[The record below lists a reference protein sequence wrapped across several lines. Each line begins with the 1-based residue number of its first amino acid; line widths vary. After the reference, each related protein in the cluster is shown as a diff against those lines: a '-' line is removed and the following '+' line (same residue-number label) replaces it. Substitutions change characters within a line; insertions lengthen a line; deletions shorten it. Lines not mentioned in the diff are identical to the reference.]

1 MYIHHIGYA
10 VKNINEAIL
19 QFEKLGYEKEGEM
32 REGAEGGKLYVQFL
46 LNQGTRVELV
56 SPAETEGSPVDN
68 VLNAIGCTPY
78 HICYEVRNIREAIR
92 FLKEENYKVIRKP
105 EKTGVLNN
113 YLIAFLYHKDMGVIE
128 IVEKEK

>member
-32 REGAEGGKLYVQFL
+32 REDAEGGKLYVQFL